1 MNPETAMSAQPKII
15 TVFGS
20 YVPESHHDGPLPGP
34 KPAIRKPATRKRG
47 PLLIL
52 LIAVLLGATIPA
64 LAFTAVKQLHTTTRH
79 VRWQQQE
86 PAYFLKVPP
95 NVGFDPALF

>member
-1 MNPETAMSAQPKII
+1 MFDHPKIF
-15 TVFGS
+15 TNFGS
-20 YVPESHHDGPLPGP
+20 FVAESHNDDRLPESRPPP
-34 KPAIRKPATRKRG
+34 RRRG
-47 PLLIL
+47 PLLLL